1 MTTPDHL
8 LGYDLGSSSVKVTLL
23 NATTGKAVASATS
36 PAAEMNIDS
45 PQKGW
50 AEQDPEVWWQ
60 NAVIATHQ
68 VLKTSSVPPSSVLA
82 IGISYQMHG
91 LVVVDKNM
99 AVLRPSI
106 IWCDSRAVEIGDR
119 AFAGLGDSYCLN
131 NLLNSP
137 GNFTAS
143 KLKWVQDNEPGIYG
157 KIYKFILPGD
167 YLAMRL
173 TGDIRTTVS
182 GLSEGIFWDYK
193 ENDVSDELLGHYGID
208 PSLIPDLVP
217 TFGSQ
222 GKLTSA
228 AASALGLPPG
238 VPVTYRA
245 GDQPNNAFSL
255 KTFEPGEIAAT
266 AGTSGVIYGIMDRPA
281 CDKQSRVNAFV
292 HVNHTDERQRL
303 GILLCVNG
311 TGIMNSW
318 LRRRLQ
324 LTGDPVPYEKMN
336 QLAASAPVGSDHLRV
351 LPFGNGAERMLQN
364 KDLGA
369 SFHGLNL
376 TRHET
381 AHLCRA
387 VQEGI
392 VFSLAYGFEILN
404 EMGLQSTVV
413 RAGQANMFL
422 SDVFSEAFV
431 NVTGTRVELFNTDG
445 AQGAARAAGVGCGFY
460 PSMSSAFDGLAC
472 LRQIEP
478 ESTKQDAYREVFE
491 NWKNILKQ
499 QLTNLS

>member
-1 MTTPDHL
+1 MANDDHL

-23 NATTGKAVASATS
+23 NAATGKAVASASS
-36 PAAEMNIDS
+36 PGTEMTIES
-45 PQKGW
+45 PHKGW
-50 AEQDPEVWWQ
+50 AEQDPDAWWQ
-60 NAVIATHQ
+60 NAVAATRQ
-68 VLKTSSVPPSSVLA
+68 VMKMSSVSPSSIRG
-82 IGISYQMHG
+82 IGIAYQMHG
-91 LVVVDKNM
+91 LVVVDKNY
-99 AVLRPSI
+99 AVLRHSI
-106 IWCDSRAVEIGDR
+106 IWCDSRAVAIGDK
-119 AFAGLGDSYCLN
+119 AMAALGDSYCLN

-143 KLKWVQDNEPGIYG
+143 KLKWVRDNEPAVYD
-157 KIYKFILPGD
+157 KIYKFMLPGD

-193 ENDVSDELLGHYGID
+193 TNDVSSSILDHYGID
-208 PSLIPDLVP
+208 KSLIPELVP
-217 TFGSQ
+217 TFGPQ
-222 GKLTSA
+222 GIVTKA
-228 AASALGLPPG
+228 AAAELGLTPG
-238 VPVTYRA
+238 IPVTYRA

-281 CDKQSRVNAFV
+281 SDKQSRVNTFV
-292 HVNHTDERQRL
+292 HVNHTEQQQRL

-318 LRRRLQ
+318 MRQRLQ
-324 LTGDPVPYEKMN
+324 LAGDPVSYEKLN
-336 QLAASAPVGSDHLRV
+336 QLAGSAPVGSDQLVV

-369 SFHGLNL
+369 SFHRLNL

-381 AHLCRA
+381 SHLCRA

-404 EMGLQSTVV
+404 DMGLKSTVV

-431 NVTGTRVELFNTDG
+431 NTTGTQVELFNTDG
-445 AQGAARAAGVGCGFY
+445 AQGAARAAGVGSGTY
-460 PSMSSAFDGLAC
+460 SSMASAFDGLTC

-478 ESTKQDAYREVFE
+478 DRRKQDAYSEAYD
-491 NWKNILKQ
+491 NWKNILHQ

>member
-1 MTTPDHL
+1 MANDDHL

-23 NATTGKAVASATS
+23 NAATGKAVASASS
-36 PAAEMNIDS
+36 PGTEMTIES

-50 AEQDPEVWWQ
+50 AEQDPGMWWQ
-60 NAVIATHQ
+60 NAVAATRQ
-68 VLKTSSVPPSSVLA
+68 VLKASSAPPSSIRA
-82 IGISYQMHG
+82 IGIAYQMHG
-91 LVVVDKNM
+91 LVIVDKNK

-106 IWCDSRAVEIGDR
+106 IWCDSRAVGIGDK
-119 AFAGLGDSYCLN
+119 AMTFLGDSYCLN

-143 KLKWVQDNEPGIYG
+143 KLRWVREHEPAVYD
-157 KIYKFILPGD
+157 KIHKFMLPGD

-193 ENDVSDELLGHYGID
+193 ANDVSSAVLDHYGID
-208 PSLIPDLVP
+208 RSLIPDLVP
-217 TFGSQ
+217 TFGPQ
-222 GKLTSA
+222 GTVTGT
-228 AASALGLPPG
+228 AASELGLPAG
-238 VPVTYRA
+238 IPVTYRA

-281 CDKQSRVNAFV
+281 SDKQSRVNTFV
-292 HVNHTDERQRL
+292 HVNHTGQQQRL

-318 LRRRLQ
+318 LRKRLQ
-324 LTGDPVPYEKMN
+324 LTGDAVPYEKLN
-336 QLAASAPVGSDHLRV
+336 QLAATAPVGSDQLAV

-364 KDLGA
+364 KDPGA
-369 SFHGLNL
+369 SFHRLNL

-404 EMGLQSTVV
+404 NMGLKSTVV

-431 NVTGTRVELFNTDG
+431 NTTGTQVELFNTDG
-445 AQGAARAAGVGCGFY
+445 AQGAARAAGVGSGYY
-460 PSMSSAFDGLAC
+460 PSMASAFDGLVC
-472 LRQIEP
+472 LRHIEP
-478 ESTKQDAYREVFE
+478 DERKQDAYREAFD
-491 NWKNILKQ
+491 NWKNILQQ